1 MVSTNDVSRTYSDE
15 ICKLFWW
22 KPSHIIILVKKRRS
36 TDPILNSYFIKLEKA
51 TTGGVL

>member
-15 ICKLFWW
+15 ICELFWW
-22 KPSHIIILVKKRRS
+22 KPSHIMILVKKRRS
-36 TDPILNSYFIKLEKA
+36 ADPILNSYFIKLEKA